1 VKGLDFCIKIIKIE
15 CMKQKNR
22 SITWL
27 AKRYLSGQSSF
38 LINKSH
44 FLTLIGLTLGVTG
57 LLCVSSVM
65 NGLRTDIQARIT
77 GTLSE
82 IKISKPEGAPF
93 SDYDIMIEKLNQE
106 GFLAAP
112 VVRNELVI
120 IKEGKIY
127 PTLSLGIDPEKHS
140 EISAAVQPKAIDN
153 SSGVQ
158 GLLTGNIQNKE
169 FIDGGIALGLGLA
182 ASLNI
187 GIGDKI
193 ELLSPV
199 FNIPSAFG
207 MLPRVRTLKV
217 AAIFTTGMPEYDE
230 TYSFI
235 PLTVAQYFS
244 GYTNQIDYLEVK
256 TDIFSNPKSA
266 TRKIKSLFPDFEVED
281 WSAYDPSLYSS
292 IRFEKNLMFLIML
305 FMYIIASF
313 NLIGNLWKT
322 ITRKK
327 KELGLLKAFGYS
339 EKELRTLFLYQALF
353 LATLGIVLGLIIA
366 TILLLLQQRFGIISM
381 DLGTAGSSAL
391 PVKFAATDYLMVI
404 IFSYLVT
411 FISVILPLRNLKNIN
426 PVELIRQTA

>member
-1 VKGLDFCIKIIKIE
+1 
-15 CMKQKNR
+15 
-22 SITWL
+22 
-27 AKRYLSGQSSF
+27 
-38 LINKSH
+38 
-44 FLTLIGLTLGVTG
+44 
-57 LLCVSSVM
+57 M